1 VTLSIVRSGAEFSAE
16 RRLVL
21 PTKPARTTTNPE
33 TTASVHDAGIVSVW
47 TEDDV
52 EDVDVKMEVGV
63 LSEFSIMGA
72 WFAPRNK
79 GAHEFG

>member
-1 VTLSIVRSGAEFSAE
+1 
-16 RRLVL
+16 
-21 PTKPARTTTNPE
+21 
-33 TTASVHDAGIVSVW
+33 VW

-72 WFAPRNK
+72 WFAPRRQRAVFSNS
-79 GAHEFG
+79 E